1 MKEDNETNC
10 LHAAISGSS
19 KFIREI
25 ISLMETYRPESQP
38 KKHPFEARESNA
50 GNTPLHLAIKNVTTA
65 HLQGLWKYL
74 HPETL
79 KFLGGPD
86 NAKADQW
93 ASENDDGRALT
104 SDDEYSDSD
113 LESDEGFSDSDLEGI
128 PENFRNFVILDPLAS
143 FISYHCIKNMDRN
156 IAISCLY
163 STGKA
168 IKTTGYG
175 QRTKATMSSNRKG
188 REDMTSI
195 FNWLHKGGVRKI
207 LKVTVIDDELPA
219 HKDAAIVECLRRFG
233 VEIWDWKKV
242 DLCSEVIA
250 ASTSLV
256 REICLYSSGN
266 QAVLKG
272 WSAAGGFADR
282 AKFPELLD
290 VIVFLREGQED
301 KRTLRE
307 YGSCLKNELEQP
319 VPESGKPALQVKPII
334 DEASR
339 SWSYSSQIR
348 AKDNPGENDNPRIA
362 QMKKLTEFLR
372 SIENKGQEPT
382 RPVKIAIVDDG
393 LDSSIIDLNHARIMT
408 GNSFWPSSPES
419 ANAYFVPSGNHGTQ
433 IASLICQLCPRTEL
447 YIARLEEQYTQSG
460 HRVINAASAALAVEW
475 ATHCGVDIICMSWT
489 IERPGKEM
497 PTDLKDAVKKAKKE
511 GIVMFCAAS
520 DQGGSS
526 SLQCYP
532 GAFEK
537 TCIRIGSCSSSD
549 VASAWVHHDL
559 VDFLLPGENIL
570 VTNGDGTA
578 QEQQGSSFA
587 TAIASGLGGLLIY
600 LGLVLGKSHGSF
612 KLDWNY
618 EHMMRTLFNGSI
630 PIPGVEGQKLV
641 KPESRIL
648 DEYTTKLESLLG
660 TKDQR
665 QRCPWTG
672 RFVLHSRWKRSER

>member
-1 MKEDNETNC
+1 THDLE
-10 LHAAISGSS
+10 
-19 KFIREI
+19 
-25 ISLMETYRPESQP
+25 
-38 KKHPFEARESNA
+38 
-50 GNTPLHLAIKNVTTA
+50 LAIDFNLAGFPHQSIPDSYLQRLQT
-65 HLQGLWKYL
+65 HLRF
-74 HPETL
+74 ERTL
-79 KFLGGPD
+79 KYV
-86 NAKADQW
+86 
-93 ASENDDGRALT
+93 ALPR
-104 SDDEYSDSD
+104 
-113 LESDEGFSDSDLEGI
+113 L
-128 PENFRNFVILDPLAS
+128 
-143 FISYHCIKNMDRN
+143 
-156 IAISCLY
+156 
-163 STGKA
+163 A

-282 AKFPELLD
+282 AKFPE
-290 VIVFLREGQED
+290 VSAFM
-301 KRTLRE
+301 
-307 YGSCLKNELEQP
+307 
-319 VPESGKPALQVKPII
+319 
-334 DEASR
+334 
-339 SWSYSSQIR
+339 
-348 AKDNPGENDNPRIA
+348 IA